1 MKRDFKMR
9 LTKND
14 KKDLDKFTKFLAL
27 KATEVIVQSRL
38 GEKVSTPCKPHANGP
53 DWFNLNINDL
63 PEVVIEAK
71 KVLNSELL
79 LTRKFPFCIEISL
92 RTAEGDNMVLE
103 TWCARLLPEQ
113 CDPSTTNSQTIYN
126 RMGILLKSL
135 VSVTRVTP
143 AYKLSRRQ
151 GPDSYVMCYRMYMDE
166 PLHHCLGEGSKQIRV
181 GQICTPIGTLQLSC
195 AYRTKMTIS
204 PTQTSRD
211 NSIMLKSDHFNTNLS
226 PKNRRYSQ
234 SDDRTSS
241 LSETMKIGAFADRKK
256 KHFEE
261 PQLDLPFCTFF
272 ADRISLND
280 HQVDSEPQSLA
291 TSPENDRLSGNGVPE
306 ESPLRGEG
314 EKNGNDVAVEGGKQ
328 QEEVSMASTGD
339 DFIMK
344 TPFAKPS
351 GEKMEL
357 TKFFREWQQAP
368 LLETFKDLPP
378 VEVTDLQKQLETY
391 ESDMQEFDSI
401 VSSFCQ
407 QSSPNN
413 N

>member
-1 MKRDFKMR
+1 MIDRKMR
-9 LTKND
+9 LSKND

-38 GEKVSTPCKPHANGP
+38 GEKVSTPCKPHSTGA

-63 PEVVIEAK
+63 PDVVIEAK
-71 KVLNSELL
+71 KVLKTDLL
-79 LTRKFPFCIEISL
+79 LARQCPFCIEISL
-92 RTAEGDNMVLE
+92 RTAEGDQMVLE
-103 TWCARLLPEQ
+103 SWCVRLLPDQ
-113 CDPSTTNSQTIYN
+113 CDPSTTNGQTIYN

-151 GPDSYVMCYRMYMDE
+151 GPDSYVMCYRIYMDE
-166 PLHHCLGEGSKQIRV
+166 PLDHCLGDGFKQIRV
-181 GQICTPIGTLQLSC
+181 GQICTPIGTLQLSV

-204 PTQTSRD
+204 PTQNSRD

-234 SDDRTSS
+234 CDDRASS
-241 LSETMKIGAFADRKK
+241 LSETMKIGAFADKKK
-256 KHFEE
+256 KHFDE

-272 ADRISLND
+272 ADKISLNEHNPD
-280 HQVDSEPQSLA
+280 DEPNNLQA
-291 TSPENDRLSGNGVPE
+291 DRLGNGTDVQVNGGVENGRRSSSSE
-306 ESPLRGEG
+306 ER
-314 EKNGNDVAVEGGKQ
+314 NGNVASDGITM
-328 QEEVSMASTGD
+328 VSTND

-351 GEKMEL
+351 GEKFEL
-357 TKFFREWQQAP
+357 DKFFRECQQAP

-378 VEVTDLQKQLETY
+378 LEGQDLQKQLDTF
-391 ESDMQEFDSI
+391 ESDLNEFDSI
-401 VSSFCQ
+401 VQTLCQ
-407 QSSPNN
+407 TSPNN

>member
-9 LTKND
+9 LSKND
-14 KKDLDKFTKFLAL
+14 KKELDRFSKFLAL

-38 GEKVSTPCKPHANGP
+38 GEKVSTPCKPHSNGP
-53 DWFNLNINDL
+53 DWFNLNISDL

-79 LTRKFPFCIEISL
+79 LTKKFPFCIEISL

-103 TWCARLLPEQ
+103 TWCAKILQEQ
-113 CDPSTTNSQTIYN
+113 CDPGATNGQTIYN

-151 GPDSYVMCYRMYMDE
+151 GPDTYVMCYRMYMDE
-166 PLHHCLGEGSKQIRV
+166 PLHHSLGEGFKQICV
-181 GQICTPIGTLQLSC
+181 GQICMPIGTLQLSC

-204 PTQTSRD
+204 PTQAS

-226 PKNRRYSQ
+226 PKSRRY

-256 KHFEE
+256 KYFED
-261 PQLDLPFCTFF
+261 PQLELPFCTFF
-272 ADRISLND
+272 ADKISLND
-280 HQVDSEPQSLA
+280 QPIDSEPQSLA
-291 TSPENDRLSGNGVPE
+291 TSPDNDRLSVKNVELVE
-306 ESPLRGEG
+306 EVSETQKTN
-314 EKNGNDVAVEGGKQ
+314 EKNGNVQ
-328 QEEVSMASTGD
+328 QEQQQPQKPQEVSMVSTGD

-344 TPFAKPS
+344 TPFAKPA
-351 GEKMEL
+351 GEKLEL
-357 TKFFREWQQAP
+357 TQFFREWQQAP
-368 LLETFKDLPP
+368 LLETFKELPP
-378 VEVTDLQKQLETY
+378 IEATDLQKQLETF
-391 ESDMQEFDSI
+391 ESDLNEFDSI
-401 VSSFCQ
+401 VQTLCQ
-407 QSSPNN
+407 NSPNN